1 MASSKKKKRSNLFDE
16 NNDIEGQVQKSAHI
30 RVNDIPDIDKFVLNL
45 TSVKIDDFIKD
56 IIKLI
61 NGVENALNIEQ
72 TLKQHY
78 TVITKHTELDKI
90 NLCHLLRLTDENN
103 IFNKFEVINKNDLHS
118 SSYFSLIGTFLIIII
133 SHRKIT
139 TEDVCFFSTIL
150 QDDIINKTILD
161 WPILKDFIELFR
173 TILHVEFVKNIY
185 YELINDEIEST
196 NTLLADHFKDII
208 DHTIEEI
215 IEKRGLA
222 FANLSTCYAAVTCFN
237 RTIIINKNIVMLE
250 LIDDAKNLKDNS
262 IMFGALLLIML
273 HEFLHALHRTI
284 KNHAFNPFNEQRSSR
299 KIASDYNMETTD
311 SDTQL
316 DDRLFG
322 IVCETVGYLDG
333 KFLLNS
339 QNWTN
344 YNHQE
349 FKENFND
356 TRTRDLA
363 ENKKHNRWIL
373 RRQSHKTNDD
383 TNTDDTK
390 TASIPMPTTFRN
402 RWKIPQCALASPLFN
417 IEQ

>member
-1 MASSKKKKRSNLFDE
+1 
-16 NNDIEGQVQKSAHI
+16 
-30 RVNDIPDIDKFVLNL
+30 
-45 TSVKIDDFIKD
+45 
-56 IIKLI
+56 
-61 NGVENALNIEQ
+61 
-72 TLKQHY
+72 
-78 TVITKHTELDKI
+78 
-90 NLCHLLRLTDENN
+90 
-103 IFNKFEVINKNDLHS
+103 
-118 SSYFSLIGTFLIIII
+118 
-133 SHRKIT
+133 
-139 TEDVCFFSTIL
+139 
-150 QDDIINKTILD
+150 
-161 WPILKDFIELFR
+161 
-173 TILHVEFVKNIY
+173 
-185 YELINDEIEST
+185 
-196 NTLLADHFKDII
+196 II